1 MYKYSEECVEAACT
15 TLLRRIFRINIHFWR
30 YGKLTKKILCA
41 LIAVVMIAAIFCS
54 AGCSSDK
61 VVLNV
66 YNWGEYIA
74 NGDDGCMD
82 VIAEFEKRTGIEVN
96 YTEFASN
103 EEMYAKISSGA
114 ADYDVIIPSDYMIE
128 KMISEGMLEKINFDN
143 VPNFEHID
151 PQYRNLGYDPT
162 NEYSVPYTWGTVGI
176 FYNKTMVDE
185 ADVASKSWDLLWNE
199 KYAGEILMFNNQ
211 RDAFGIAL
219 AYLGYSL
226 NSTNPAEWQ
235 EAFELLQQQRPLVQ
249 AYVMDQ
255 IYDKMASGEAA
266 IGPYYA
272 GDARILMEE
281 NEDIGFY
288 VPNEGTNFFVDAM
301 CIVKGTQHK
310 AEAEAF
316 INFMTDPEISL
327 ENIEYICYSTPNSAT
342 MEMLDPEIAGNPNY
356 YPPQE
361 VLDNSEI
368 FTDLPE
374 DIYQL
379 MNDLW
384 VEIKTE

>member
-1 MYKYSEECVEAACT
+1 M
-15 TLLRRIFRINIHFWR
+15 
-30 YGKLTKKILCA
+30 TKKILCA
-41 LIAVVMIAAIFCS
+41 LIAVAMIAAVFCT

-82 VIAEFEKRTGIEVN
+82 VIAEFEKRTGIKVN

-114 ADYDVIIPSDYMIE
+114 ADYDVIIPSEYMIE
-128 KMISEGMLEKINFDN
+128 KMISEDMLEKINFDN
-143 VPNFEHID
+143 VPNYQYID
-151 PQYRNLGYDPT
+151 EKYRNLACDPA
-162 NEYSVPYTWGTVGI
+162 NEYCVPYTWGTVGI

-185 ADVASKSWDLLWNE
+185 ADVANKSWDLLWNE

-226 NSTNPAEWQ
+226 NSTNPSEWQ
-235 EAFELLQQQRPLVQ
+235 EAYELLKEQRPLVQ

-301 CIVKGTQHK
+301 CIVKGTEHK

-316 INFMTDPEISL
+316 INFMTDPEVSL
-327 ENIEYICYSTPNSAT
+327 ENIEYICYSTPNSET
-342 MEMLDPEIAGNPNY
+342 FKMLDPEIAGNPNY
-356 YPPQE
+356 YPSQE
-361 VLDNSEI
+361 VLDNSEMYI
-368 FTDLPE
+368 DLPE
-374 DIYQL
+374 DIYEL
-379 MNDLW
+379 MNSLW
-384 VEIKTE
+384 VDIKTE

>member
-1 MYKYSEECVEAACT
+1 M
-15 TLLRRIFRINIHFWR
+15 
-30 YGKLTKKILCA
+30 TKKVLCA
-41 LIAVVMIAAIFCS
+41 LIAVVMITAVFCT
-54 AGCSSDK
+54 AGCNSDK

-114 ADYDVIIPSDYMIE
+114 ANYDVIIPSDYMIE
-128 KMISEGMLEKINFDN
+128 KMIAEDMLEKINFDN
-143 VPNFEHID
+143 VPNFEYID

-162 NEYSVPYTWGTVGI
+162 NEYTVPYTWGTVGI

-185 ADVASKSWDLLWNE
+185 ADVANRSWDLLWNE

-235 EAFELLQQQRPLVQ
+235 EAFELLQEQRPLVQ

-316 INFMTDPEISL
+316 INFMTDPEISC

-342 MEMLDPEIAGNPNY
+342 LEMLDPEIAGNPNY

-361 VLDNSEI
+361 ILDNSEI
-368 FTDLPE
+368 YTDLPT
-374 DIYQL
+374 DIYEL

>member
-1 MYKYSEECVEAACT
+1 VYNAVAA
-15 TLLRRIFRINIHFWR
+15 LFSKFNKRNRRN
-30 YGKLTKKILCA
+30 GKLTKKIVCA
-41 LIAVVMIAAIFCS
+41 LMAVLMITAVLCT
-54 AGCSSDK
+54 AGCNSDR

-128 KMISEGMLEKINFDN
+128 KMIAEDMLEKIDFAN
-143 VPNFEHID
+143 VPNYQYID
-151 PQYRNLGYDPT
+151 EQYRNLACDPT
-162 NEYSVPYTWGTVGI
+162 NEYCVPYTWGTVGI
-176 FYNKTMVDE
+176 FYNKTMVDQ
-185 ADVASKSWDLLWNE
+185 ADVDRQSWDLLWDE

-219 AYLGYSL
+219 SYLGYSL
-226 NSTNPAEWQ
+226 NTTNPDEWQ
-235 EAFELLQQQRPLVQ
+235 EAYELLEKQYPMVQ

-255 IYDKMASGEAA
+255 IFDKMASGEAA

-272 GDARILMEE
+272 GDARILCEE
-281 NEDIGFY
+281 NEDIGFF
-288 VPNEGTNFFVDAM
+288 VPKEGTNFFVDAM
-301 CIVKGTQHK
+301 CIVKGTEHK

-342 MEMLDPEIAGNPNY
+342 MEMLDPEISGNPNF

-361 VLDNSEI
+361 ILDNSEMY
-368 FTDLPE
+368 TDLPE
-374 DIYQL
+374 DIYEL

-384 VEIKTE
+384 VNIKTQ

>member
-1 MYKYSEECVEAACT
+1 VYNAVAA
-15 TLLRRIFRINIHFWR
+15 LFSKFNKRNRRN
-30 YGKLTKKILCA
+30 GKLTKKIVCA
-41 LIAVVMIAAIFCS
+41 LMAVLMITAVLCT
-54 AGCSSDK
+54 AGCNSDR

-128 KMISEGMLEKINFDN
+128 KMIAEDMLEKIDFAN
-143 VPNFEHID
+143 VPNYQYID
-151 PQYRNLGYDPT
+151 EQYRNLACDPT
-162 NEYSVPYTWGTVGI
+162 NEYRVPYTWGTVGI
-176 FYNKTMVDE
+176 FYNKTMVDQ
-185 ADVASKSWDLLWNE
+185 ADVDRQSWDLLWDE

-219 AYLGYSL
+219 SYLGYSL
-226 NSTNPAEWQ
+226 NTTNPDEWQ
-235 EAFELLQQQRPLVQ
+235 EAYELLEKQYPMVQ

-255 IYDKMASGEAA
+255 IFDKMASGEAA

-272 GDARILMEE
+272 GDARILCEE
-281 NEDIGFY
+281 NEDIGFF
-288 VPNEGTNFFVDAM
+288 VPKEGTNFFVDAM
-301 CIVKGTQHK
+301 CIVKGTEHK

-342 MEMLDPEIAGNPNY
+342 MEMLDPEISGNPNF

-361 VLDNSEI
+361 ILDNSEMY
-368 FTDLPE
+368 TDLPE
-374 DIYQL
+374 DIYEL

-384 VEIKTE
+384 VNIKTQ

>member
-1 MYKYSEECVEAACT
+1 
-15 TLLRRIFRINIHFWR
+15 
-30 YGKLTKKILCA
+30 LTKKIMCA
-41 LIAVVMIAAIFCS
+41 LIAVLMIAAVFCS

-82 VIAEFEKRTGIEVN
+82 VIAEFEKRTGIRVN

-128 KMISEGMLEKINFDN
+128 KMISEDMLEKINFDN
-143 VPNFEHID
+143 VPNYEYID
-151 PQYRNLGYDPT
+151 AKYRNLACDPT
-162 NEYSVPYTWGTVGI
+162 NEYCVPYTWGTVGI

-185 ADVASKSWDLLWNE
+185 ADVAAKSWDLLWNE

-235 EAFELLQQQRPLVQ
+235 EAYELLKQQRPLVQ

-301 CIVKGTQHK
+301 CIVKGTEHK

-327 ENIEYICYSTPNSAT
+327 ENIEYICYSTPNTAT
-342 MEMLDPEIAGNPNY
+342 LEMLDPEIAGNPNY

-361 VLDNSEI
+361 ILDNSEMFI
-368 FTDLPE
+368 DLPE
-374 DIYQL
+374 DIYEL
-379 MNDLW
+379 MNSLW
-384 VEIKTE
+384 VDIKTE